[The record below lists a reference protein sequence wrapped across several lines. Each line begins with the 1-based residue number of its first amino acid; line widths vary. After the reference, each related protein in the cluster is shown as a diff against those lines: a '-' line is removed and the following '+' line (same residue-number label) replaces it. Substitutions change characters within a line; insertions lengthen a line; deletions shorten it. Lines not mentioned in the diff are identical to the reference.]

1 MLRQA
6 IAVCSKDMRS
16 EIRTRYALNALVMFI
31 IVVISVIKFSLG
43 EGKLNNDI
51 LAGLLW
57 IIIFFSN
64 SSGLARVFVSEEE
77 RETSLFLKLVAKSS
91 SVLLGKFIFNVS
103 LSSIIN
109 TINVMLFIIVTEFS
123 INSSGL
129 FALTI
134 VFGNLGMS
142 AVMTIIA
149 ALISKS
155 NTKGTLYPVLSFP
168 LLLPLLVAVV
178 DATVLSAEGAG
189 FEQVS

>member
-1 MLRQA
+1 MIRQA

-109 TINVMLFIIVTEFS
+109 TINVIDIAGTFFLRIRANIFS
-123 INSSGL
+123 QCRSSAMSLSNSFSSTG
-129 FALTI
+129 I
-134 VFGNLGMS
+134 
-142 AVMTIIA
+142 
-149 ALISKS
+149 
-155 NTKGTLYPVLSFP
+155 
-168 LLLPLLVAVV
+168 
-178 DATVLSAEGAG
+178 
-189 FEQVS
+189 QQ